1 MCPPNGRVS
10 GQNGFFVKPLPL
22 TSVPAAPVERADAAR
37 NRERILCAA
46 ARLFA
51 ERGAEHVSMDDVAEL
66 AGVGKGTLYRRF
78 GDKAGLALSLL
89 DEDDRRLQEA
99 MIRGESPLG
108 PGGGGIPARE
118 RLHAFGEAYLELLDR
133 HSGLLAVAAEG
144 GGLKSSP
151 PWQLYR
157 THLVVLLSEA
167 TPDGDAELGAELL
180 LDALNP
186 ASYRFRRE
194 QGFDEARLARG
205 WRMLVDGWLSAS
217 TGTLPAPARRAV
229 ASAE

>member
-1 MCPPNGRVS
+1 MCPHDGRAS
-10 GQNGFFVKPLPL
+10 GQNGSIMDPLPL
-22 TSVPAAPVERADAAR
+22 TAAPAAPVERADAAR

-46 ARLFA
+46 ARLFT
-51 ERGAEHVSMDDVAEL
+51 ERGAEHVSMDDVAEE

-78 GDKAGLALSLL
+78 GDKAGLALALL

-99 MIRGESPLG
+99 MIRGEAPLG
-108 PGGGGIPARE
+108 PGAPARE

-144 GGLKSSP
+144 GGLKGSP

-157 THLVVLLSEA
+157 THLVVLLSDA

-186 ASYRFRRE
+186 ASYRFRRA
-194 QGFDEARLARG
+194 QGFEQARLARG
-205 WRMLVDGWLSAS
+205 WRMLVDGWIAAS
-217 TGTLPAPARRAV
+217 TGEIPAPALRTV
-229 ASAE
+229 TPAE

>member
-1 MCPPNGRVS
+1 MCPHDGRAS
-10 GQNGFFVKPLPL
+10 GQNGSIMDPLPL
-22 TSVPAAPVERADAAR
+22 TAAPAAPVERADAAR

-51 ERGAEHVSMDDVAEL
+51 ERGADNVSMDDVAEL

-99 MIRGESPLG
+99 MIRGAAPLG
-108 PGGGGIPARE
+108 PGAPARE
-118 RLHAFGEAYLELLDR
+118 RLHAFGEAYLELLER

-157 THLVVLLSEA
+157 THLVVLLSDA

-186 ASYRFRRE
+186 GSYRFRRA
-194 QGFDEARLARG
+194 QGFEPARLARG
-205 WRMLVDGWLSAS
+205 WRMLVDGWIAAS
-217 TGTLPAPARRAV
+217 TGVVPAPVRPAV
-229 ASAE
+229 APAE